1 MSTETAI
8 DGVVITPLKQIR
20 DERGAVLHMLRAD
33 APHFAGF
40 GEIYFSIVNPGVI
53 KGWRRHTKMVMSLT
67 VPKGR
72 VKLALADRREG
83 SPSYG
88 VVQEIFLG
96 EDGADYQLVTVPP
109 LVWNGFQCVSD
120 TPAIIA
126 NCASIPHAPEEV
138 ERIALDAAE
147 IEYAW

>member
-53 KGWRRHTKMVMSLT
+53 KGWRRHTKMVMSLS

-72 VKLALADRREG
+72 IKLALADRREG
-83 SPSYG
+83 SPSFG

-96 EDGADYQLVTVPP
+96 EDEADYQLVTVPP

-120 TPAIIA
+120 MPAIIA

-138 ERIALDAAE
+138 ERIALDATE